1 MNTITFPTIHSGDPT
16 QVLEYAHVYQ
26 DQDLNKPSFLEDLKQ
41 QSDLVW
47 QILEQNNA
55 KPIILVDNCPYHS
68 VAHPDF
74 SIEGLLHALQICNL
88 PKPQTIYF
96 EDNYTQAA
104 NQTISQ
110 LDQTNIHTKKGILKL
125 TNKKGPII
133 QGSDGNPSCALLET
147 TWLNQ
152 ELANAHHTV
161 VLSQN
166 FQKQQNQKQQIIS
179 ILQELR
185 FISQIQSQAIYY

>member
-16 QVLEYAHVYQ
+16 QVLEYGHVYQ
-26 DQDLNKPSFLEDLKQ
+26 DQDLKAYSFLEDLKK
-41 QSDLVW
+41 QSDKVW
-47 QILEQNNA
+47 QALKKYNA
-55 KPIILVDNCPYHS
+55 NPIILVDNCPYHS

-104 NQTISQ
+104 TQIITG
-110 LDQTNIHTKKGILKL
+110 LDSTNTHIKKGIIKL
-125 TNKKGPII
+125 NNKKGPII
-133 QGSDGNPSCALLET
+133 QGSDGHPSCALLET

-152 ELANAHHTV
+152 ELANTHHTV
-161 VLSQN
+161 VLSQS
-166 FQKQQNQKQQIIS
+166 FQKQQEQKQQIIS
-179 ILQELR
+179 ILQELG

>member
-1 MNTITFPTIHSGDPT
+1 MNTIKHPTPQTFNPT

-26 DQDLNKPSFLEDLKQ
+26 DQDLTEAKFLEKLKQ

-47 QILEQNNA
+47 KIIEQNNP
-55 KPIILVDNCPYHS
+55 KPVLLVDNCPYHS
-68 VAHPDF
+68 IAHPNF
-74 SIEGLLHALQICNL
+74 SIEGLLHALQKCSL
-88 PKPQTIYF
+88 PAPATIYF

-104 NQTISQ
+104 TLTISQ
-110 LDQTNIHTKKGILKL
+110 LSPIDIHKKKGILKL

-152 ELANAHHTV
+152 ELANTSHTV
-161 VLSQN
+161 VLSHN
-166 FQKQQNQKQQIIS
+166 FQKQQSQKQQIIS
-179 ILQELR
+179 TLQQLG
-185 FISQIQSQAIYY
+185 FISQIESQAIYY